1 MIWNILFII
10 IGTVLIIFEA
20 KQNTEDQ
27 SKGVLFIGIMFL
39 IIGGIMTGMEINQCQ
54 KFGIG
59 IPINIQQNI
68 PPWR

>member
-1 MIWNILFII
+1 MIWSFLCVV
-10 IGTVLIIFEA
+10 IGTILIMFA
-20 KQNTEDQ
+20 TRQKTENQ
-27 SKGVLFIGIMFL
+27 SKILLLLGIVFVF
-39 IIGGIMTGMEINQCQ
+39 IGGILLGAEINQCS